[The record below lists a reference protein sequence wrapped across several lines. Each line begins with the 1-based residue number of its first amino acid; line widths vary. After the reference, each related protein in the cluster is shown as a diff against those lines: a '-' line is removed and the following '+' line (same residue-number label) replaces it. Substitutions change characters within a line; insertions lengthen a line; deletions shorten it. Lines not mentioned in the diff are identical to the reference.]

1 MEMEEKKWFTLITV
15 KKKNKKTDNLRA
27 KAKTHCQRERHRHD
41 F

>member
-15 KKKNKKTDNLRA
+15 KNKKKTDNLRA
-27 KAKTHCQRERHRHD
+27 KAKTHCQRDRHRHD